1 MPWSR
6 VVARGHRATLK
17 VSSVDKTRPVLSTPR
32 SGLPAELTLRVA
44 GGEGLAGATSRA
56 FGRAALATGSAGFRS
71 RMP

>member
-1 MPWSR
+1 MTMPWSR

-17 VSSVDKTRPVLSTPR
+17 VSSVDTPQWATGR
-32 SGLPAELTLRVA
+32 TRVA

-71 RMP
+71 RMR

>member
-6 VVARGHRATLK
+6 FVARGNRATLK

-32 SGLPAELTLRVA
+32 SGLPAEPGWPGTRAWPEPLPA
-44 GGEGLAGATSRA
+44 A

-71 RMP
+71 RMR